1 METIASMDYW
11 DVVVVIIALVG
22 LFFTIGK
29 PILTLISS
37 MDKLSFT
44 CAELS
49 NKFGTFERDNKD
61 SHKRLWEHNEIQ
73 DNTLNDHEQRISHL
87 EGQK

>member
-1 METIASMDYW
+1 METIASMNYW

-29 PILTLISS
+29 PILTLIST

-44 CAELS
+44 CSELS
-49 NKFGTFERDNKD
+49 NKFGTFEKDNKD
-61 SHKRLWEHNEIQ
+61 SHERLWEHNEIQ
-73 DNTLNDHEQRISHL
+73 DNALNDHEQRISHL

>member
-1 METIASMDYW
+1 MTTITSMNYW

-44 CAELS
+44 CSELS
-49 NKFGTFERDNKD
+49 HKFGTFEKDNKD
-61 SHKRLWEHNEIQ
+61 SHKRLWDHNETQ
-73 DNTLNDHEQRISHL
+73 DNILNDHEQRKYLARRS
-87 EGQK
+87 

>member
-1 METIASMDYW
+1 MNYW

-37 MDKLSFT
+37 MDKLSYT
-44 CAELS
+44 CSELS
-49 NKFGTFERDNKD
+49 HKFDNFERDNKD
-61 SHKRLWEHNEIQ
+61 SHKRLWEHNEMQ
-73 DNTLNDHEQRISHL
+73 DNTLNEHEHRISQL
-87 EGQK
+87 EGKND